1 MRKKVTIDTIAKI
14 AGVSK
19 MTVSRVLNHPE
30 LVSKRTLIK
39 VRKIIEELGYHP
51 RADARTLAG
60 GRVKTLGFL
69 IKSSSEFAL
78 PPFYNECVLGAF
90 KIAKEKGYRF
100 IMYDLIDETSISLL
114 TDHIHSHFVEG
125 LIIFEGVYEETLIK
139 RILDSGITVVFV
151 GEKIRDDFITISSD
165 NKNGAREAV
174 EYLIL
179 KRGCKRLIHIAGT
192 DDKPSCLEREMAYLE
207 VVKNYGVE
215 NLGIVRTSSTLE
227 GGVKAAREII
237 KNGII
242 PDGIFCFSDIIAIGA
257 MHELVNHGFSI
268 PKDIKIVGFDDII
281 LSRYTTP
288 PLTTVHQDI
297 AKMGELAVL
306 TLIQILDN
314 KNEPRQKH
322 IVFPTHLVIRK
333 SA

>member
-1 MRKKVTIDTIAKI
+1 M
-14 AGVSK
+14 
-19 MTVSRVLNHPE
+19 
-30 LVSKRTLIK
+30 
-39 VRKIIEELGYHP
+39 
-51 RADARTLAG
+51 
-60 GRVKTLGFL
+60 
-69 IKSSSEFAL
+69 
-78 PPFYNECVLGAF
+78 
-90 KIAKEKGYRF
+90 
-100 IMYDLIDETSISLL
+100 
-114 TDHIHSHFVEG
+114 
-125 LIIFEGVYEETLIK
+125 
-139 RILDSGITVVFV
+139 
-151 GEKIRDDFITISSD
+151 
-165 NKNGAREAV
+165 